1 MKKTLILIAAAIM
14 GFSTPILAQSD
25 DNEKEITVTNAQGK
39 KEVIDLP
46 EAMTTGKSPCFS
58 RNGQMFLSHSPAQGC
73 SRPAWPEKIQGAGC
87 TSISSLRPTLET
99 SSCMISVGWM
109 PLSHSMPG
117 MRLM

>member
-46 EAMTTGKSPCFS
+46 EAMTT
-58 RNGQMFLSHSPAQGC
+58 
-73 SRPAWPEKIQGAGC
+73 
-87 TSISSLRPTLET
+87 
-99 SSCMISVGWM
+99 
-109 PLSHSMPG
+109 
-117 MRLM
+117 